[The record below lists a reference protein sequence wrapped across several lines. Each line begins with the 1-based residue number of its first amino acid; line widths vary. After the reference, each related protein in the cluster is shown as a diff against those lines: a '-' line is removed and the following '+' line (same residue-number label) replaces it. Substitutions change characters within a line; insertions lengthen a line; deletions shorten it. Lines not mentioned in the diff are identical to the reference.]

1 VYDVLDTWLV
11 QAKGEESPAPGVTFG
26 HGRFGMI
33 SAKDRVLLQDALDWR
48 CDGFMTMERRLPTA
62 AEFIK
67 RETGLQVMRP
77 TTYWELL
84 APWARLYY

>member
-1 VYDVLDTWLV
+1 
-11 QAKGEESPAPGVTFG
+11 
-26 HGRFGMI
+26 
-33 SAKDRVLLQDALDWR
+33 
-48 CDGFMTMERRLPTA
+48 MTIERRLPTA

-84 APWARLYY
+84 APWARLYYSPESCH